1 MTAKIIS
8 NGILRTIAILA
19 GLAGLTWFVLQ
30 IQTVIIYIIISAILA
45 LISRPFIRFF
55 KLKLKFNNSLSV
67 ITTILIYTVLIV
79 ILVNL
84 FAPLISKQSENIA
97 LLNSEEFK
105 GNIEKLR
112 KEVNDYLILNHIDV
126 LEKTQNID
134 FLPGIKNIPNVI
146 NYILSKLGSFSIG
159 LFSVLFITF
168 FFMQEAKIL
177 SKATLVL
184 TPKKHLLHVVRSIE
198 TIKDLLSRYFIGLI
212 IQISILFVIYTS
224 LLTIFEIENPIIIA
238 FLCAS
243 LNLIPYLG
251 PMMGGVIMFILTTT
265 NNLDLDFRT
274 EILPN
279 TLYIMAGYTIAQL
292 IDNFISQPII
302 FSRSIKSHPLEIFI
316 VILVFGNLF
325 GVLGMV
331 ISIPAYTAIKVIAKE
346 FFNKYKAIKL
356 LTKDF

>member
-55 KLKLKFNNSLSV
+55 KQKLKFNNSLSV

-146 NYILSKLGSFSIG
+146 NFILSKLGSFSIG

-168 FFMQEAKIL
+168 FFMLEAKIL

>member
-146 NYILSKLGSFSIG
+146 NFILSKLGSFSIG

-168 FFMQEAKIL
+168 FFMLEAKIL

>member
-55 KLKLKFNNSLSV
+55 KQKLKFNNSLSV

-146 NYILSKLGSFSIG
+146 NFILSKLGSFSIG

>member
-55 KLKLKFNNSLSV
+55 KQKLKFNNSLSV

-168 FFMQEAKIL
+168 FFMLEAKIL

>member
-146 NYILSKLGSFSIG
+146 NFILSKLGSFSIG

>member
-55 KLKLKFNNSLSV
+55 KQKLKFNNSLSV